1 MGVLIASCIV
11 DSTWFVPPP
20 SREKIWREKL
30 FLRLVQNESK
40 ANRLISICTK
50 PRKKFSRQILS
61 LDKPSA
67 LMVGV
72 ILFKKICTRPPCRQG
87 PVPAGAGKAPPARS
101 ATETDRAASRPSHR
115 AVAAGKQRRG
125 RASRALRIPA
135 DDAAFP
141 CVISIRFQSFL
152 NFVLDQQ

>member
-1 MGVLIASCIV
+1 MLCLQIAVGRETPLLVYFLTMLSGVRGSMGKTPVRGVHEGRRDASHTVI
-11 DSTWFVPPP
+11 FVG
-20 SREKIWREKL
+20 RAE
-30 FLRLVQNESK
+30 
-40 ANRLISICTK
+40 
-50 PRKKFSRQILS
+50 
-61 LDKPSA
+61 
-67 LMVGV
+67 
-72 ILFKKICTRPPCRQG
+72 RPGIRHQDRCATVCAQTS
-87 PVPAGAGKAPPARS
+87 AGKAPPARS

-152 NFVLDQQ
+152 NFVLDLH

>member
-1 MGVLIASCIV
+1 MSRFSPPFPSPRSFSKRLHEKFAANVSIV

-20 SREKIWREKL
+20 SREKIWREEL
-30 FLRLVQNESK
+30 CLGLVQNESK

-50 PRKKFSRQILS
+50 PRKNFSRQILS

-87 PVPAGAGKAPPARS
+87 PVPAGGIAHHRAERGRDFGR
-101 ATETDRAASRPSHR
+101 ATGLSSHQHALCRVSRVRAA
-115 AVAAGKQRRG
+115 
-125 RASRALRIPA
+125 
-135 DDAAFP
+135 
-141 CVISIRFQSFL
+141 
-152 NFVLDQQ
+152 